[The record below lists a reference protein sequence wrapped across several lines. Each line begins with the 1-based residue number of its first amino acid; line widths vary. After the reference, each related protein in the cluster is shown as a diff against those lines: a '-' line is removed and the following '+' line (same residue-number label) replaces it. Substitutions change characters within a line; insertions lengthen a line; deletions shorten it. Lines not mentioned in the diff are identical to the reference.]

1 MIKIQIIVDEDNSI
15 KVINCSG
22 VTIKHPSLNY
32 SLEYNYS
39 PHDDV
44 FEFEAKNAILD
55 DSPNLI
61 SMPDSLL
68 LRLRDYNIDTE
79 HQLAIKQTLELT
91 KKIKSLK
98 DQVRG
103 WELRR
108 DLAMEEWERYDKAI
122 DKIIDKHPE
131 VAAEIAL
138 QDGNL
143 EAACYF
149 ASKAN
154 EEEEENEF
162 KED

>member
-1 MIKIQIIVDEDNSI
+1 MINIQIIVDEDNSI

-22 VTIKHPSLNY
+22 ITIKHPSPNY
-32 SLEYNYS
+32 SLGYNYNPS
-39 PHDDV
+39 DDV

-55 DSPNLI
+55 DSPNLF

-68 LRLRDYNIDTE
+68 LRLRDYNIDIE
-79 HQLAIKQTLELT
+79 HQLVIEQTQELN

-122 DKIIDKHPE
+122 EKIIDKHPE

-138 QDGNL
+138 EDGDL
-143 EAACYF
+143 DVACYF
-149 ASKAN
+149 AEKTN
-154 EEEEENEF
+154 
-162 KED
+162 KESDKNV

>member
-1 MIKIQIIVDEDNSI
+1 MTKIQIIIDEDNSI

-22 VTIKHPSLNY
+22 VTIKHPSPNY
-32 SLEYNYS
+32 SLGYNYN
-39 PHDDV
+39 PYDDV

-61 SMPDSLL
+61 SMPDALL

-79 HQLAIKQTLELT
+79 HQLAIKQTQELN

-108 DLAMEEWERYDKAI
+108 DLAIEECERYEYKI
-122 DKIIDKHPE
+122 DKMIDKYPM
-131 VAAEIAL
+131 VAAEVAL
-138 QDGNL
+138 EDGDL
-143 EAACYF
+143 DMACYF
-149 ASKAN
+149 VNKAN
-154 EEEEENEF
+154 EEE
-162 KED
+162 D

>member
-1 MIKIQIIVDEDNSI
+1 MIKIQIIIDEDNSI
-15 KVINCSG
+15 KVIDCAG
-22 VTIKHPSLNY
+22 ITIRHPSPNY
-32 SLEYNYS
+32 SLGHNYT
-39 PHDDV
+39 DDV

-61 SMPDSLL
+61 SMPDALL

-79 HQLAIKQTLELT
+79 HQLAIKQTRELN

-108 DLAMEEWERYDKAI
+108 DLAIEECEKYEDKI
-122 DKIIDKHPE
+122 DKMIDKYPM

-138 QDGNL
+138 EGGNL
-143 EAACYF
+143 DAACYF
-149 ASKAN
+149 AEKSK
-154 EEEEENEF
+154 EEN
-162 KED
+162 